1 MSDSQHNSPASVALD
16 DGGAGVAML
25 VIFTTAVLIVTG
37 AVAIVA
43 LVDAWWILGVAFA
56 IHVLMTT
63 VVMATIVSVM
73 NGRASADADRVP
85 VDSRRR
91 ETRPPTPIEPV
102 TAV

>member
-1 MSDSQHNSPASVALD
+1 MNDPQHNSQASVALD
-16 DGGAGVAML
+16 DSRAGLAML
-25 VIFTTAVLIVTG
+25 AIFTTAVLIVTG

-43 LVDAWWILGVAFA
+43 IVDTWWILGVAFA

-63 VVMATIVSVM
+63 VVVATIVSVM

-85 VDSRRR
+85 VDSRRHQ
-91 ETRPPTPIEPV
+91 TRPPTPTKPV